1 MAANHRA
8 AAMRGEVK
16 AAILKVLDAAPN
28 GKSGVQ
34 IALALD
40 KSKSQTMTRLSELQA
55 QGKVLGIVVQQAKGK
70 PLKRWFALQFREQA
84 MAAGLPGS
92 ARATT
97 VAKAMAPKPT
107 RRKDGDGPIVTE
119 APKFVDMRFTPE
131 RVEPFFSAM
140 TPGSYIRTGSA
151 IERAYA
157 EREARARVSGAA

>member
-1 MAANHRA
+1 MAANHKA

-55 QGKVLGIVVQQAKGK
+55 QGKVVGIVVPHAQGK
-70 PLKRWFALQFREQA
+70 HLKRWFALKFREQA
-84 MAAGLPGS
+84 MAAGIPGS

-107 RRKDGDGPIVTE
+107 RRQVGDGPIVTE
-119 APKFVDMRFTPE
+119 APPFVDRRFE
-131 RVEPFFSAM
+131 VDRVEPFFSR
-140 TPGSYIRTGSA
+140 PGYRSEFIGKDTAIARYLSA
-151 IERAYA
+151 
-157 EREARARVSGAA
+157 REAA

>member
-1 MAANHRA
+1 MAANHKA

-55 QGKVLGIVVQQAKGK
+55 QGKVLGIVVPQAKGK
-70 PLKRWFALQFREQA
+70 PLKRWFALKFREQA
-84 MAAGLPGS
+84 MAAGIPGS

-97 VAKAMAPKPT
+97 VAKAMAPKT
-107 RRKDGDGPIVTE
+107 ALREDGAKIIVAE
-119 APKFVDMRFTPE
+119 PFVDRRFVPD

-151 IERAYA
+151 IERAY
-157 EREARARVSGAA
+157 ESREAAA